1 MMEAGPDTDRLT
13 RTRRRNV
20 LASLSCLLLLFLL
33 LLACAEPVF
42 PPAVLKGVDFTS
54 EFELSTSEVD
64 THMEGRIVLIG
75 GRMVAIQQESGRLQI
90 MADELRFEK
99 DPLSGRLVET
109 GRPLGTIAVD
119 YPANIEHLALERGN
133 KFLAIGRVQ
142 GTTKVTIEGM
152 LRVIHSSVRDAC
164 TSGAPAGTRS
174 GSIRICRPDTIR
186 FVMTSTV
193 SRHHH
198 DSRLYLTSI
207 ARLS

>member
-75 GRMVAIQQESGRLQI
+75 GRMVAIHQESGRLQI

-142 GTTKVTIEGM
+142 GTTNMTIEGM
-152 LRVIHSSVRDAC
+152 PRVIPLLRARCLHIWRTGWD
-164 TSGAPAGTRS
+164 
-174 GSIRICRPDTIR
+174 
-186 FVMTSTV
+186 
-193 SRHHH
+193 
-198 DSRLYLTSI
+198 SI
-207 ARLS
+207 AEYPHLPTGYYPLRHDLYCVPTPP